1 MEPISVANF
10 ISERIAFC
18 EKTQIEIANEIGLK
32 NPNFL
37 TMVKQGRTKLPL
49 DRVGAFAK
57 ALDINPLELLV
68 MYFKEYTPKT
78 WDSIEPFFPSTS
90 PSGKSAC

>member
-1 MEPISVANF
+1 MQTISIATF

-18 EKTQIEIANEIGLK
+18 EKTQVAIAKEMGLP

-37 TMVKQGRTKLPL
+37 TMVKQGRTKLPIE
-49 DRVGAFAK
+49 RVPALAK

-68 MYFKEYTPKT
+68 MWYREYTPKT
-78 WDSIEPFFPSTS
+78 WKSLEPFFPSAS